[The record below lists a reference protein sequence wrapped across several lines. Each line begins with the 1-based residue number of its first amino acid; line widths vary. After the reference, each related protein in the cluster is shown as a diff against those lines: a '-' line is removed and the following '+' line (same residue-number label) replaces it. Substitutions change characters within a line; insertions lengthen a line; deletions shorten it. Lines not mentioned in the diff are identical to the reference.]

1 MQFAGRLP
9 LLPGTFA
16 VNIQVPSNA
25 RAGAQ
30 ELVIYSNGISS
41 QKGVTIYIK

>member
-1 MQFAGRLP
+1 VQFAGAAP

-16 VNIQVPSNA
+16 VNVQVPSNA
-25 RAGAQ
+25 QVGPQ
-30 ELVIYSNGISS
+30 ELVIYSNGVSS